1 MNRKKA
7 ENASE
12 RAFKSIKE
20 MIFNYQL
27 IPGQNIDYIQLAEK
41 LKMSKTPIIN
51 GLHRLEEEEFVVSI
65 PNRGF
70 FVKEIDIKEVI
81 ELFEIREALEML
93 VLEGTVKNQNPE
105 MLGQLEEAMI
115 AHREYPYDVITRK
128 RQLLDMNF
136 HLKNAEIAG
145 NMNLFKMLNNVFERI
160 YLRYRS
166 ELLAPKRA
174 VVTKKEHQ
182 IIFDAIKDKNT
193 GLAKRTMR
201 IHVKGAMIANIQ
213 GIEQAMKGFQNI

>member
-1 MNRKKA
+1 MNRKNV
-7 ENASE
+7 ESASD

-27 IPGQNIDYIQLAEK
+27 IPGQNIDYIQLAER

-51 GLHRLEEEEFVVSI
+51 GLHRLEQEEFVVLI

-70 FVKEIDIKEVI
+70 FIKEIDIKEVR
-81 ELFEIREALEML
+81 ELFEIREALELL
-93 VLEGTVKNQNPE
+93 VLEGSARKQSPE
-105 MLGQLEEAMI
+105 MLAQVEQAMI

-128 RQLLDMNF
+128 RQLLDMKF
-136 HLKNAEIAG
+136 HLKIAEISG
-145 NMNLFKMLNNVFERI
+145 NRNLFKMLENVFERI

-166 ELLAPKRA
+166 EILAPKRA

-201 IHVKGAMIANIQ
+201 IHVKGAMVANIQ
-213 GIEQAMKGFQNI
+213 GIEQAMKGF

>member
-1 MNRKKA
+1 MNRKNV
-7 ENASE
+7 ESASD

-27 IPGQNIDYIQLAEK
+27 IPGQNIDYIQLAER

-51 GLHRLEEEEFVVSI
+51 GLHRLEQEEFVVLI

-70 FVKEIDIKEVI
+70 FIKEIDIREVT
-81 ELFEIREALEML
+81 ELFEIREALELL
-93 VLEGTVKNQNPE
+93 VLEGSARKQSPE
-105 MLGQLEEAMI
+105 MLAQVEQAMI

-128 RQLLDMNF
+128 RQLLDMKF
-136 HLKNAEIAG
+136 HLKIAEISG
-145 NMNLFKMLNNVFERI
+145 NRNLFKMLENVFERI

-166 ELLAPKRA
+166 EILAPKRA

-201 IHVKGAMIANIQ
+201 IHVKGAMVANIQ
-213 GIEQAMKGFQNI
+213 GIEQAMKGF

>member
-1 MNRKKA
+1 
-7 ENASE
+7 
-12 RAFKSIKE
+12 

-27 IPGQNIDYIQLAEK
+27 IPGQNIDYIQLAER

-51 GLHRLEEEEFVVSI
+51 GLHRLEQEEFVVLI

-70 FVKEIDIKEVI
+70 FIKEIDIKEVR
-81 ELFEIREALEML
+81 ELFEIREALELL
-93 VLEGTVKNQNPE
+93 VLEGSARKQSPE
-105 MLGQLEEAMI
+105 MLAQVEQAMI

-128 RQLLDMNF
+128 RQLLDMKF
-136 HLKNAEIAG
+136 HLKIAEISG
-145 NMNLFKMLNNVFERI
+145 NRNLFKMLENVFERI

-166 ELLAPKRA
+166 EILAPKRA

-201 IHVKGAMIANIQ
+201 IHVKGAMVANIQ
-213 GIEQAMKGFQNI
+213 GIEQAMKGF

>member
-1 MNRKKA
+1 MNRKNV
-7 ENASE
+7 ESASD
-12 RAFKSIKE
+12 RAFKAIKE

-27 IPGQNIDYIQLAEK
+27 IPGQNIDYIQLAER

-51 GLHRLEEEEFVVSI
+51 GLHRLEQEEFVVLI

-70 FVKEIDIKEVI
+70 FIKEIDIKEVR
-81 ELFEIREALEML
+81 ELFEIREALELL
-93 VLEGTVKNQNPE
+93 VLEGCARKQSPE
-105 MLGQLEEAMI
+105 MLAQVEEAMI

-128 RQLLDMNF
+128 RQLLDMKF
-136 HLKNAEIAG
+136 HLKIAEISG
-145 NMNLFKMLNNVFERI
+145 NRNLFKMLENVFERI

-166 ELLAPKRA
+166 EILAPKRA

-182 IIFDAIKDKNT
+182 IIFDAIKGKNT

-201 IHVKGAMIANIQ
+201 IHVKGAMVANIQ
-213 GIEQAMKGFQNI
+213 GIEQAMKGF